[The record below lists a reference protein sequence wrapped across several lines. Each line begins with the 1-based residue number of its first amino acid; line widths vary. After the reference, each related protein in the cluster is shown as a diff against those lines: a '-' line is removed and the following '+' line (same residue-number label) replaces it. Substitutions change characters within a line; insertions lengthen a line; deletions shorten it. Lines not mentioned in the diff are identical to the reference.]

1 VCVHALPFI
10 FFIAPL
16 SSLPL
21 NWFMEKANVN
31 WDQRYLEGDTP
42 WDKGTYTP
50 ALLEI
55 FAKQVIPAGA
65 EVLVPGCGFGHDAAA
80 ISNAGYNTTGMDI
93 AESAVKGARLAHKG
107 VEGLEFVL
115 ADLFDP
121 ELSQKKRYGA
131 VWEHT
136 CYCAIMPERRGDYV
150 EAVANLLGKDG
161 LLIGVF
167 FTKTELPEGEGP
179 PFETSVE
186 DVKRLFGDRF
196 ELLWEKAPDTT
207 FPTREGCEWL
217 MVWKRKS

>member
-1 VCVHALPFI
+1 
-10 FFIAPL
+10 
-16 SSLPL
+16 
-21 NWFMEKANVN
+21 
-31 WDQRYLEGDTP
+31 
-42 WDKGTYTP
+42 
-50 ALLEI
+50 
-55 FAKQVIPAGA
+55 
-65 EVLVPGCGFGHDAAA
+65 
-80 ISNAGYNTTGMDI
+80 MDI

-167 FTKTELPEGEGP
+167 FLKEKLDLAKVFSTMMT
-179 PFETSVE
+179 
-186 DVKRLFGDRF
+186 LFGAA
-196 ELLWEKAPDTT
+196 LLRYA
-207 FPTREGCEWL
+207 R
-217 MVWKRKS
+217 